1 MRFERSSLQE
11 FSLRHFICLAKLIMK
26 TSYLSSALILFVLY
40 MFASCGVYR
49 SKPATKESFDELE
62 NAILVQNPNPNFP
75 MPKIPANITDE
86 QGKAI
91 YLSKY
96 YWDEFP
102 FEDTTLI
109 NKTDITEQGFVDY
122 IHVLNYIPFKH
133 ARRSIKYLFVKAQ
146 TNPSMY
152 THIASLF
159 EKYYYNADSPFR
171 NEELYIPVLETILAS
186 DILPEKDYEKYD
198 FQQEMI
204 HKNRIGSKAT
214 DFVYTLQNKDRKKMH
229 AIKSNYLI
237 LFFSTPECSKC
248 VAVADEIHN
257 SEVLADV
264 CSLNSFSRTML
275 CVLNIYP
282 ESNVSL
288 WRQSLAAMPQKY
300 WIHGYD
306 NDMILTNKRVYDLKA
321 LPTIYL
327 LDKNKRIILKDTS
340 LEEIESFFLSK
351 R

>member
-1 MRFERSSLQE
+1 
-11 FSLRHFICLAKLIMK
+11 MK
-26 TSYLSSALILFVLY
+26 ISFLSSTLILFVFY
-40 MFASCGVYR
+40 MFASCGMYR
-49 SKPATKESFDELE
+49 SQPLPKESFDEIE

-86 QGKAI
+86 QDKAI
-91 YLSKY
+91 FLSKY
-96 YWDEFP
+96 YWEEFP

-109 NKTDITEQGFVDY
+109 NHTDITEQGFVDY

-133 ARRSIKYLFVKAQ
+133 ASKSVKYLFVKAQ
-146 TNPSMY
+146 SNPAMY
-152 THIASLF
+152 THFASLF

-171 NEELYIPVLETILAS
+171 NEELYIPVLEIILKS
-186 DILPEKDYEKYD
+186 DFLSEEDYEKYD

-204 HKNRIGSKAT
+204 HKNRIGSKAA
-214 DFVYTLQNKDRKKMH
+214 DFVYTLQNSEWKKMH

-248 VAVADEIHN
+248 VTVADEIHN
-257 SEVLADV
+257 SEILADV

-282 ESNVSL
+282 KSNL
-288 WRQSLAAMPQKY
+288 DIWRMSLASMPQKN
-300 WIHGYD
+300 WIHAYD
-306 NDMILTNKRVYDLKA
+306 DAMILTNKRVYNLKT

-327 LDKNKRIILKDTS
+327 LDKNKRIILKETS

-351 R
+351 Q